1 MCVNYQIHHLCND
14 MFSFVILLLVHI
26 ESCCD
31 LKGVCDIVIDALPL
45 SQWVDGLIMSYVVRI
60 LGLIRLHNTATV
72 AIMDT
77 STISN

>member
-1 MCVNYQIHHLCND
+1 MCINYQIHHLCND
-14 MFSFVILLLVHI
+14 MFSFVILLLFYI
-26 ESCCD
+26 ESCSD
-31 LKGVCDIVIDALPL
+31 LKGVCGIVVDALPL